1 MPSTFSHG
9 IAALSIGTCFY
20 RPEIPRRVW
29 FAGVLCAV
37 FPDVDVVGFKFG
49 IHYGDFW
56 GHRGF
61 THSLLFATVL
71 SGVTA
76 ILLSHHEE
84 LGFKRFLLFVFLFLA
99 TASHG
104 LLDTMTDGGLG
115 VALFSPIDNGR
126 YFLPWRP
133 IHVSPISITRFFS
146 GRGYSV
152 LLSELLWVWAPAFIF
167 AAIMLTLRR
176 KSANASIEP
185 VVRHFRDRA

>member
-1 MPSTFSHG
+1 MPSTLSHG

-29 FAGVLCAV
+29 FAGALCSVLSDA
-37 FPDVDVVGFKFG
+37 DVIGFKFG

-61 THSLLFATVL
+61 THSLLFAAVL
-71 SGVTA
+71 SGMTA
-76 ILLSHHEE
+76 ILLSRHEE
-84 LGFKRFLLFVFLFLA
+84 LGLKRLSLFVFLFLA

-115 VALFSPIDNGR
+115 VALFSPFDNGR

-146 GRGYSV
+146 GRGYTV
-152 LLSELLWVWAPAFIF
+152 LLSELLWVWAPAFLL
-167 AAIMLTLRR
+167 AAIMLTLKG
-176 KSANASIEP
+176 KSSNASTPSHSYVNE
-185 VVRHFRDRA
+185 